1 MIKKIQTNEYIKRV
15 DNMSESERADYLKR
29 VGEWLETNGTHMAEL
44 GEQSEA
50 ILQNVQTVSVSW
62 NDADCKA
69 WEEGVCLLSAMAAT
83 SDTWLP
89 DMLYTKSA
97 KRCIKRMMSLLTE
110 VQSGANT
117 DPQGDG
123 KQQPQTDGNNPQIGN
138 KKPQTADKTKQEAK
152 VDAGVGVPVRPKHI
166 DQYVYLLPQKTQERA
181 AQLRELLRDLDVSR
195 EKLRLLTETPKSSAT
210 DRESWAKKVKKLD
223 DTVRSIYKELDDEWT
238 KLVKTGMVTVDVFG
252 NAHINAAAQAKVQA
266 LAEAKAEAEAE
277 RQADP
282 QIQVAALRRWLID
295 TRKLDNDVHTEKWV
309 SKYREMVALGGMETV
324 TDKVKDSAK
333 HYGINLD
340 VLTENNKTNK

>member
-15 DNMSESERADYLKR
+15 DNMSEGERIDYLKR
-29 VGEWLETNGTHMAEL
+29 VGEWLDAHGKRMEEL
-44 GEQSEA
+44 SNRPESV
-50 ILQNVQTVSVSW
+50 LQNVQTASAVW
-62 NDADCKA
+62 NDAECQA
-69 WEEGVCLLSAMAAT
+69 WEEGVKLLSAMAAT

-123 KQQPQTDGNNPQIGN
+123 KQQPQIGDKNPQ
-138 KKPQTADKTKQEAK
+138 TTDKTKQETK
-152 VDAGVGVPVRPKHI
+152 VDASTGVPVRPKHI
-166 DQYVYLLPQKTQERA
+166 DQYVHLLPQNTQERA
-181 AQLRELLRDLDVSR
+181 AQVHDLLRELDTSR

-210 DRESWAKKVKKLD
+210 DRESWAKKVTKLD
-223 DTVRSIYKELDDEWT
+223 DTVRSIYKELDTEWT
-238 KLVKTGMVTVDVFG
+238 KLVKAGVVTVDVFG
-252 NAHINAAAQAKVQA
+252 NAHINADAQTKVQA
-266 LAEAKAEAEAE
+266 LAEAEAEAE
-277 RQADP
+277 TEMQADP
-282 QIQVAALRRWLID
+282 QTQVAALRRWLID

-309 SKYREMVALGGMETV
+309 SKYREMVALGGMEAV
-324 TDKVKDSAK
+324 TDKVKDAAK

-340 VLTENNKTNK
+340 VLTENNETNK